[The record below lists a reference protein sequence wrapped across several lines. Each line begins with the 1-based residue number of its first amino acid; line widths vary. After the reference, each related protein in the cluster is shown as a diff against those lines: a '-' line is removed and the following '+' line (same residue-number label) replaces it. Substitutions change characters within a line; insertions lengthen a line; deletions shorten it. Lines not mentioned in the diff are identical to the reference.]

1 MLLILLGKTCS
12 DKTTIVNELKKRGFS
27 SIVAYTTRPIRN
39 GECQDTTYHFITEEE
54 FLTKVQDGFF
64 LEYKTYKTIDGTWCY
79 GTAEDDLLNIKEN
92 TVVILTP
99 DGYRE
104 YLNKYPGQVHK
115 SVYLYANNSTIRKRL
130 LDRGDKK
137 EEAERRIR
145 RDNKD
150 FKGTAH
156 LADKIIYNNDQTHLE
171 DVVNKI
177 IAYMEEQ

>member
-1 MLLILLGKTCS
+1 MFC
-12 DKTTIVNELKKRGFS
+12 KTTIVNELKKRGFS

-39 GECQDTTYHFITEEE
+39 GECQDITYHFITEDE

-92 TVVILTP
+92 TVVVLTP

-115 SVYLYANNSTIRKRL
+115 SVYIYTNNSTMKKRL
-130 LDRGDKK
+130 INRGDKR
-137 EEAERRIR
+137 EEAERRIHQ
-145 RDNKD
+145 DNKD
-150 FKGTAH
+150 FKGTEH
-156 LADKIIYNNDQTHLE
+156 LAEKIVYNNEPTQLT

-177 IAYMEEQ
+177 IVYMEEQ